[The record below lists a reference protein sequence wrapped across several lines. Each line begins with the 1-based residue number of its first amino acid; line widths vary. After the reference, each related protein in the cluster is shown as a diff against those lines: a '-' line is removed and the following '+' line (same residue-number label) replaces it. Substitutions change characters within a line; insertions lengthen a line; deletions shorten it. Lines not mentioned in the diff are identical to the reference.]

1 MAKTII
7 GEAVES
13 GAAERAE
20 GRVTGER
27 LRKKAK
33 NLDGLARLVGGFI
46 PPEIFAGERDRVY
59 SPWVTFVAFLGQVLT
74 RESACR
80 NAVRHVQA
88 WCLAERRPVPDE
100 NTSGYCQARA
110 RLDLDQLKE
119 AHEHLIQW
127 FAGSGA
133 PASWLGRQVRVL
145 DGCGVSMPDTAQNR
159 ERWPYAG
166 GQKRVADSRRRNSS
180 VCSRWPRAN

>member
-33 NLDGLARLVGGFI
+33 NPDGLARSVGGFI

-59 SPWVTFVAFLGQVLT
+59 SPWVTFAAFLGQVPA
-74 RESACR
+74 RASACR
-80 NAVRHVQA
+80 NAVR
-88 WCLAERRPVPDE
+88 
-100 NTSGYCQARA
+100 
-110 RLDLDQLKE
+110 
-119 AHEHLIQW
+119 
-127 FAGSGA
+127 
-133 PASWLGRQVRVL
+133 
-145 DGCGVSMPDTAQNR
+145 
-159 ERWPYAG
+159 
-166 GQKRVADSRRRNSS
+166 
-180 VCSRWPRAN
+180 

>member
-7 GEAVES
+7 SEAVES

-80 NAVRHVQA
+80 NAVSYKKGQT
-88 WCLAERRPVPDE
+88 L
-100 NTSGYCQARA
+100 T
-110 RLDLDQLKE
+110 
-119 AHEHLIQW
+119 
-127 FAGSGA
+127 
-133 PASWLGRQVRVL
+133 RVL
-145 DGCGVSMPDTAQNR
+145 QKGSNPNVCGCRA
-159 ERWPYAG
+159 AG
-166 GQKRVADSRRRNSS
+166 AKV
-180 VCSRWPRAN
+180 W

>member
-46 PPEIFAGERDRVY
+46 PPEIFAGERDRV
-59 SPWVTFVAFLGQVLT
+59 
-74 RESACR
+74 SAHGSR
-80 NAVRHVQA
+80 LWRF
-88 WCLAERRPVPDE
+88 
-100 NTSGYCQARA
+100 SGRCSRARA
-110 RLDLDQLKE
+110 P
-119 AHEHLIQW
+119 
-127 FAGSGA
+127 AGMRCARCRPGA
-133 PASWLGRQVRVL
+133 
-145 DGCGVSMPDTAQNR
+145 
-159 ERWPYAG
+159 
-166 GQKRVADSRRRNSS
+166 
-180 VCSRWPRAN
+180 

>member
-80 NAVRHVQA
+80 NAVRQVQA

-110 RLDLDQLKE
+110 RLARRELLRVIAADLV
-119 AHEHLIQW
+119 
-127 FAGSGA
+127 
-133 PASWLGRQVRVL
+133 PRR
-145 DGCGVSMPDTAQNR
+145 PDR
-159 ERWPYAG
+159 SE
-166 GQKRVADSRRRNSS
+166 
-180 VCSRWPRAN
+180 PRAVKRRPKSYQLLSKPRHEMVVSPSRNQK

>member
-80 NAVRHVQA
+80 NAVRQVQA

-100 NTSGYCQARA
+100 NTSRYCQARA
-110 RLDLDQLKE
+110 RLARRELLRVIAADLV
-119 AHEHLIQW
+119 
-127 FAGSGA
+127 
-133 PASWLGRQVRVL
+133 PRR
-145 DGCGVSMPDTAQNR
+145 PDR
-159 ERWPYAG
+159 SE
-166 GQKRVADSRRRNSS
+166 
-180 VCSRWPRAN
+180 PRAVQRRPKSYQLLSKPRHEMVVSPSRNQK